1 MEKGCEE
8 VAMYITIEWVGPQ
21 AYTWQSAARD
31 HRSNQKTT
39 DMLSTSPKSL
49 YASARKRGR
58 RGQRWSIR
66 GRRVARLFALSE
78 VEDACTVRVRCHAGI
93 RNVAIGQI
101 RGSEGRCKDFD
112 GDFNP
117 IQDHCMSRWLRVAAA
132 RDQGKVLP
140 PVVLVQVGDV
150 YFVRD
155 GHHRISV
162 ARALGQLDIE
172 AEVTVWHLSGS
183 LPCDA
188 HVEPSRPGLVDR
200 LLGLGHAFRR
210 RWLQGLAGSAR
221 SALGPMTANRLAE
234 G

>member
-1 MEKGCEE
+1 MEGDCREGD
-8 VAMYITIEWVGPQ
+8 VYITSEWVGPQ
-21 AYTWQSAARD
+21 THIGQTAATD

-39 DMLSTSPKSL
+39 DMFSTSPKSL
-49 YASARKRGR
+49 YANARKRGR
-58 RGQRWSIR
+58 RGQRWSIL
-66 GRRVARLFALSE
+66 GRRADRLLALSE
-78 VEDACTVRVRCHAGI
+78 VGDACNVRVRCHAGI
-93 RNVAIGQI
+93 RNVAMSQI
-101 RGSEGRCKDFD
+101 RGSESRCKDFD

-132 RDQGKVLP
+132 RDQGKMLP

-172 AEVTVWHLSGS
+172 AEVTVWHLSGP

-221 SALGPMTANRLAE
+221 SALEPMTANRLAE

>member
-1 MEKGCEE
+1 MEADCKEGD
-8 VAMYITIEWVGPQ
+8 VYITSEWVGPQ
-21 AYTWQSAARD
+21 THNGQAAATD

-49 YASARKRGR
+49 YTSARQ
-58 RGQRWSIR
+58 RGQRSKRWSIL
-66 GRRVARLFALSE
+66 GRNSDHLLSLTE
-78 VEDACTVRVRCHAGI
+78 VEDACNVRVRCHAGI
-93 RNVAIGQI
+93 RNVAISQI
-101 RGSEGRCKDFD
+101 RGSEGRCNDFD

-172 AEVTVWHLSGS
+172 AEVTVWHLSGP

-200 LLGLGHAFRR
+200 LLSI
-210 RWLQGLAGSAR
+210 GLASKLRVLSSRRGVLRAP
-221 SALGPMTANRLAE
+221 LGL
-234 G
+234 

>member
-1 MEKGCEE
+1 
-8 VAMYITIEWVGPQ
+8 
-21 AYTWQSAARD
+21 
-31 HRSNQKTT
+31 
-39 DMLSTSPKSL
+39 
-49 YASARKRGR
+49 
-58 RGQRWSIR
+58 
-66 GRRVARLFALSE
+66 
-78 VEDACTVRVRCHAGI
+78 
-93 RNVAIGQI
+93 
-101 RGSEGRCKDFD
+101 
-112 GDFNP
+112 
-117 IQDHCMSRWLRVAAA
+117 MSRWLRVAAA

-172 AEVTVWHLSGS
+172 AEVTVWHLSGP

-200 LLGLGHAFRR
+200 LLGLGYAFRR

>member
-1 MEKGCEE
+1 
-8 VAMYITIEWVGPQ
+8 MYVTSEWVGPQ
-21 AYTWQSAARD
+21 AHAWQTAARD

-49 YASARKRGR
+49 YTSARQ
-58 RGQRWSIR
+58 RGQRSQSWSIL
-66 GRRVARLFALSE
+66 GRHADRLLALSD
-78 VEDACTVRVRCHAGI
+78 VEDACNVRARCHAGI
-93 RNVAIGQI
+93 RNVAISQI
-101 RGSEGRCKDFD
+101 RGSEGRCNDFD

-162 ARALGQLDIE
+162 ARVLGQLDIE
-172 AEVTVWHLSGS
+172 AEVTVWQVSGP

-200 LLGLGHAFRR
+200 LLSI
-210 RWLQGLAGSAR
+210 GLASKLRVLSAR
-221 SALGPMTANRLAE
+221 RGALRAPLGL
-234 G
+234 

>member
-1 MEKGCEE
+1 
-8 VAMYITIEWVGPQ
+8 MYITSEWVGPQ
-21 AYTWQSAARD
+21 ACNWKAAARD
-31 HRSNQKTT
+31 RRSNQKTT
-39 DMLSTSPKSL
+39 DMLCTSPKSL
-49 YASARKRGR
+49 YTSARR
-58 RGQRWSIR
+58 RGQRWSIL
-66 GRRVARLFALSE
+66 GRNSDRLLSLTE
-78 VEDACTVRVRCHAGI
+78 VEEACNVRVRRYAGI
-93 RNVAIGQI
+93 RNVAISQV
-101 RGSEGRCKDFD
+101 RGSEGRCNDFD
-112 GDFNP
+112 IDFNP

-172 AEVTVWHLSGS
+172 AEVTVWQVSGS
-183 LPCDA
+183 LPWDA
-188 HVEPSRPGLVDR
+188 PEQPSRPGLTDR
-200 LLGLGHAFRR
+200 LLGMGHVFRR

>member
-1 MEKGCEE
+1 MEGDCKEGA
-8 VAMYITIEWVGPQ
+8 VYISSEWVGPQ
-21 AYTWQSAARD
+21 THIGQTDARD
-31 HRSNQKTT
+31 RRSNQKTT
-39 DMLSTSPKSL
+39 DMLSTSPKRL

-58 RGQRWSIR
+58 RSQRWSIL
-66 GRRVARLFALSE
+66 GRRADRLFALSE
-78 VEDACTVRVRCHAGI
+78 VEDACNVRARCHAGI
-93 RNVAIGQI
+93 RNVAISQI

-117 IQDHCMSRWLRVAAA
+117 IQDHCTSRWLRVAAA

-150 YFVRD
+150 YLVRD

-172 AEVTVWHLSGS
+172 AEVTAWQV
-183 LPCDA
+183 
-188 HVEPSRPGLVDR
+188 SRPLPWDAPEQPSQSGLPDR
-200 LLGLGHAFRR
+200 LLGIGRALRR
-210 RWLQGLAGSAR
+210 RWLQGLASSAR
-221 SALGPMTANRLAE
+221 SAHGPMTANRLTE